1 MARRRARRE
10 GRFLRWYRL
19 LPLLALAATLGLCGA
34 LDAAPTTLGR
44 TLLYPVSDVAAI
56 EASATRHGVD
66 PDLVCAVIKCESSWN
81 PTATSSAGAVGLMQV
96 MPDTARSLV
105 EMGLVDG
112 GTWDASNLTDPSTNI
127 EFGCAYLGYLQGRL
141 SSTEEIVAAY
151 NAGIGTVRGWL
162 DEGGVI
168 PDDIAFAETRAYL
181 QKVTLA
187 YEGYRRS
194 YPSGLTDASE
204 QQGIVAVHLEG
215 HGQVRAGDS
224 HEAGVHAGRRGL
236 LHGVPGAVGVSQR
249 DARGRELA
257 RALLRVK
264 ARKARLAVQELV
276 ELLLGLAGNLTV
288 QAHGALVAGHG
299 EAVSA
304 QAPLHVG
311 QAVETD

>member
-1 MARRRARRE
+1 MARRE

-19 LPLLALAATLGLCGA
+19 LPLLTLAGTLGLCGA

-44 TLLYPVSDVAAI
+44 QLLYPVS
-56 EASATRHGVD
+56 
-66 PDLVCAVIKCESSWN
+66 AVIKCESSWN
-81 PTATSSAGAVGLMQV
+81 PTATSSAGAIGLMQV

-112 GTWDASNLTDPSTNI
+112 SAWDAGNLTDPSTNI

-187 YEGYRRS
+187 YEGYQRS

-204 QQGIVAVHLEG
+204 
-215 HGQVRAGDS
+215 R
-224 HEAGVHAGRRGL
+224 
-236 LHGVPGAVGVSQR
+236 
-249 DARGRELA
+249 
-257 RALLRVK
+257 
-264 ARKARLAVQELV
+264 
-276 ELLLGLAGNLTV
+276 
-288 QAHGALVAGHG
+288 
-299 EAVSA
+299 
-304 QAPLHVG
+304 
-311 QAVETD
+311 